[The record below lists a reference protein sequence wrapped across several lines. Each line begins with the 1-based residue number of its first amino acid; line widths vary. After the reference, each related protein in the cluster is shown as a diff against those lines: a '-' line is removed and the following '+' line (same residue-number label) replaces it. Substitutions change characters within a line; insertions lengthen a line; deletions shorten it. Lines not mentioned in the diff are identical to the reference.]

1 VTTTAEV
8 TGSSVPAPH
17 HHHDHS
23 AARTGRRPRWLVP
36 AAVGAVGAL
45 ATAYVAWQD
54 PNGDGAY
61 PLCPTFATFGVDCPG
76 CGGLRA
82 THALT
87 QGDVLAAFDHNVLV
101 AVTVPLMAVVWFLWL
116 LRSLGV
122 RTPALP
128 AVTPRAWWA
137 LGALLLAFTIVRN
150 LSGVGL
156 FEYLA
161 ATA

>member
-1 VTTTAEV
+1 V
-8 TGSSVPAPH
+8 G
-17 HHHDHS
+17 
-23 AARTGRRPRWLVP
+23 
-36 AAVGAVGAL
+36 VGAVGAL

-61 PLCPTFATFGVDCPG
+61 PLCPTFSLFGIDCPG

-87 QGDVLAAFDHNVLV
+87 RGDLAAAVDHNLV
-101 AVTVPLMAVVWFLWL
+101 ITLVVPLAALLWGLWL

-122 RTPALP
+122 RTPSLP
-128 AVTPRAWWA
+128 VPSPRVWWV
-137 LGALLLAFTIVRN
+137 LGALLLVFTVARN
-150 LSGVGL
+150 LSGVGV